1 MPLNLSTVHP
11 QKGCP
16 RISPRQPNGVFLKL
30 PESAHRAKP
39 TAGGNHVRASR
50 AFKVVSAPIAIAA
63 LLATSISATSLA
75 AAKNQEA
82 KEIAAA
88 IDRLEATRLS
98 PVTVAAETDQDLALA
113 RAVEQTT
120 RSLVR
125 QQRKL
130 TKMAK
135 IEAKER
141 KAELARLAAERLMR
155 ESRAMQFKI
164 VIPPNLNL
172 PATFTS
178 PKRNPLPGTRTT
190 AYFGQRGW
198 RWHGGVHTGLDFDGY
213 YGQSVKA
220 AADGVVIARG
230 WDGSYG
236 YSVLIAHGGQVTTR
250 YAHLSSIAVSIG
262 DRVKAGEH
270 IGKVGSTG
278 NSTGTHLHFEVAI
291 KDRFVNP
298 FDWLR
303 S

>member
-1 MPLNLSTVHP
+1 MRN
-11 QKGCP
+11 
-16 RISPRQPNGVFLKL
+16 
-30 PESAHRAKP
+30 
-39 TAGGNHVRASR
+39 SR
-50 AFKVVSAPIAIAA
+50 AFKVVTVPIAMAA
-63 LLATSISATSLA
+63 LLATSISVTSLA
-75 AAKNQEA
+75 ATKNEEA
-82 KEIAAA
+82 KQIAAA
-88 IDRLEATRLS
+88 QDRIEASRLS
-98 PVTVAAETDQDLALA
+98 TRTVAVETDREIALA

-125 QQRKL
+125 QQKKL

-141 KAELARLAAERLMR
+141 KAELARLAAERLLR
-155 ESRAMQFKI
+155 ESRAMQFRI
-164 VIPPNLNL
+164 VIPKNLNL

-178 PKRNPLPGTRTT
+178 AKRNPVPGTRTT

-250 YAHLSSIAVSIG
+250 YAHLSSMAVSVG
-262 DRVKAGEH
+262 KRVKAGEH
-270 IGKVGSTG
+270 IGKMGSTG
-278 NSTGTHLHFEVAI
+278 NASGTHLHFEVAI
-291 KDRFVNP
+291 KDRLVNP
-298 FDWLR
+298 ALWLR
-303 S
+303 TN

>member
-1 MPLNLSTVHP
+1 M
-11 QKGCP
+11 
-16 RISPRQPNGVFLKL
+16 RR
-30 PESAHRAKP
+30 
-39 TAGGNHVRASR
+39 SR
-50 AFKVVSAPIAIAA
+50 ALTVVSAPLAIAA
-63 LLATSISATSLA
+63 LLATSFSVTSIAAT
-75 AAKNQEA
+75 KNQEA

-88 IDRLEATRLS
+88 VDRLEASRMS
-98 PVTVAAETDQDLALA
+98 SSVVAVETNQELALA

-125 QQRKL
+125 QQKKL

-141 KAELARLAAERLMR
+141 KAELARLAAERLIR
-155 ESRAMQFKI
+155 ESRAMQFRI
-164 VIPPNLNL
+164 VIPKNLNL

-178 PKRNPLPGTRTT
+178 VKRSPVPGVRTT

-236 YSVLIAHGGQVTTR
+236 YSILIAHGGQVTTR
-250 YAHLSSIAVSIG
+250 YAHLSSMAVSVG

-270 IGKVGSTG
+270 IGKIGSTG
-278 NSTGTHLHFEVAI
+278 NASGSHLHFEVAI
-291 KDRFVNP
+291 RDRLVNP
-298 FDWLR
+298 RDWLATR
-303 S
+303 

>member
-1 MPLNLSTVHP
+1 
-11 QKGCP
+11 
-16 RISPRQPNGVFLKL
+16 
-30 PESAHRAKP
+30 
-39 TAGGNHVRASR
+39 VRTSR
-50 AFKVVSAPIAIAA
+50 ALKVVSAPIAIAA
-63 LLATSISATSLA
+63 LLAAAISATSLA
-75 AAKNQEA
+75 ATKNQEA
-82 KEIAAA
+82 RDIAAA
-88 IDRLEATRLS
+88 KDRLEATRLS
-98 PVTVAAETDQDLALA
+98 PVTVAAETNQDLALA

-125 QQRKL
+125 QQKKL

-135 IEAKER
+135 IEAAER

-155 ESRAMQFKI
+155 ESRAMQFRI
-164 VIPPNLNL
+164 VIPKNVNL

-178 PKRNPLPGTRTT
+178 VKRSPLPGTRTT

-236 YSVLIAHGGQVTTR
+236 YSVLIAHGGQVVTR
-250 YAHLSSIAVSIG
+250 YAHLSSIAVPLG
-262 DRVKAGEH
+262 AKVKAGTH
-270 IGKVGSTG
+270 IGKVGATG
-278 NSTGTHLHFEVAI
+278 NASGTHLHFEVAI
-291 KDRFVNP
+291 RDRLVNP